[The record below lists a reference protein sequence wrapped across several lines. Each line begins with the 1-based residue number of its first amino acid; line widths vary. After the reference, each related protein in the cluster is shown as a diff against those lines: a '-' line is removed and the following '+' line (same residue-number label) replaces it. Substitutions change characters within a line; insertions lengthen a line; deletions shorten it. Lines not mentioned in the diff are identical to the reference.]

1 MNSDPSLRP
10 DRESISGQTATPDVT
25 AHSPRILIV
34 DDNPAIHEDFLKILG
49 EQVPTV
55 TRLAELETRLF
66 GPSDTPVKRA
76 SFRLDSAFQGQ
87 EGLRMLQKAIEENDP
102 YSLAF
107 VDVRMPP
114 GWDGLETL
122 EHFWQCCPD
131 LQAVICTAYSD
142 YSWEQ
147 ITRRLKQSDNLL
159 ILKKPFDAIEA
170 LQVAHAMTK
179 KWELGRKDRLRME
192 DLDRMVRERTQAL
205 RAEVDERLRVQ
216 ENLRH
221 TEERFA
227 KAFDASP
234 LPMAIQSCTDGRFLD
249 ANQSFLELTGYDS
262 GDLIGRSAG
271 DLKLWPEDDT
281 KIFAATR
288 AEGRFRNQQ
297 YILNRRD
304 GRSRT
309 TLMWTEPITL
319 ETGASQLLIVED
331 VTDRLKLE
339 SRLRQAQKM
348 EAIGCLATG
357 IAHEFNNLLTVIQG
371 HAGLL
376 RNGSGN
382 GRFRA
387 DSVERITQASLE
399 AASLTRRLLT
409 FSRKQPLQVK
419 PLNLSKMLESMGR
432 MLGRLVGERY
442 RLQLNCAPQLPCVQ
456 ADEPGF
462 QQAVINLVL
471 NARDSMSS
479 GGTIYVETTML
490 VLDADAAREHVDARP
505 GRFVCLSI
513 TDTGCGMT
521 PEIAGRVFEPF
532 FTTKEVGRGTGL
544 GLSSVH
550 GIVQQH
556 DGWIQVATQ
565 PGKGSTFKIFL
576 PASESTPDET
586 SGPEPISQNATC
598 GAGEAVLLVEDEPSV
613 RELARL
619 TLEQGGYRVFE
630 AADGPEAL
638 NVWDKC
644 PVHIDLLV
652 TDMVMPKGVTGTA
665 LAKTLVNK
673 DPGLRAIITSGY
685 SSENANDEEPL
696 IPGGR
701 FLSKPYDPLTLLRT
715 VKLSLHNGAGADAGQ
730 PCQEAGA
737 SVNGAGTQ

>member
-1 MNSDPSLRP
+1 MNSDSPP
-10 DRESISGQTATPDVT
+10 PATPSNPQIDLSKD
-25 AHSPRILIV
+25 APRSSRILIV
-34 DDNPAIHEDFLKILG
+34 DDNPAIHDDFRKILG
-49 EQVPTV
+49 EQLPAVS
-55 TRLAELETRLF
+55 RLTELETRLF
-66 GPSDTPVKRA
+66 GPSEMPVKRA
-76 SFRLDSAFQGQ
+76 TFRLDSAFQGQ
-87 EGLRMLQKAIEENDP
+87 DGLRMLQRAAEEKDP

-131 LQAVICTAYSD
+131 VQAVICTAYSD

-147 ITRRLKQSDNLL
+147 ITRRLKLSDNLL

-179 KWELGRKDRLRME
+179 KWELGRQAKLRME
-192 DLDRMVRERTQAL
+192 DLDRMVTERTQEL
-205 RAEVDERLRVQ
+205 QAEVDERLRVQ

-227 KAFDASP
+227 KAFNASP
-234 LPMAIQSCTDGRFLD
+234 LPMAIQSCADGRFLD
-249 ANQSFLELTGYDS
+249 ANQSFLDLTGYDS
-262 GDLIGRSAG
+262 NDLIGRSAV
-271 DLKLWPEDDT
+271 DLKLWLDNDT
-281 KIFAATR
+281 KILAAAR

-297 YILNRRD
+297 YVLHRRD
-304 GRSRT
+304 GKSRT

-319 ETGASQLLIVED
+319 ETGPSQLLIVED

-339 SRLRQAQKM
+339 SQLRQAQKM
-348 EAIGCLATG
+348 EAVGCLATG

-376 RNGSGN
+376 RNGSGEA
-382 GRFRA
+382 RFRA

-409 FSRKQPLQVK
+409 FSRKQPLQLK
-419 PLNLSKMLESMGR
+419 PLNLSKTLETMRR
-432 MLGRLVGERY
+432 MLSRLVGERY
-442 RLQLNCAPQLPCVQ
+442 KLQVNCQAELTSVQ
-456 ADEPGF
+456 ADEAGF

-471 NARDSMSS
+471 NARDSMPA
-479 GGTIYVETTML
+479 GGAIQVETSTL
-490 VLDADAAREHVDARP
+490 TLDADAAREHVDARP

-513 TDTGCGMT
+513 ADSGCGMT

-532 FTTKEVGRGTGL
+532 FTTKEFGKSTGL
-544 GLSSVH
+544 GLSAVH

-565 PGKGSTFKIFL
+565 PGKGSTFKVFL
-576 PASESTPDET
+576 PACETTTNET
-586 SGPEPISQNATC
+586 SGPELVSQSATC

-638 NVWDKC
+638 TVWEKS

-652 TDMVMPKGVTGTA
+652 TDMVMPKGVTGA
-665 LAKTLVNK
+665 ELAKTLVNK
-673 DPGLRAIITSGY
+673 DPRLRAIVTSGS
-685 SSENANDEEPL
+685 SSEPGHDDES
-696 IPGGR
+696 IVRGGR

-715 VKLSLHNGAGADAGQ
+715 VKLCLDHA
-730 PCQEAGA
+730 
-737 SVNGAGTQ
+737 T

>member
-1 MNSDPSLRP
+1 MNSDSPLTSSQQSANTQNPR
-10 DRESISGQTATPDVT
+10 
-25 AHSPRILIV
+25 SPRILIV
-34 DDNPAIHEDFLKILG
+34 DDNPAIHEDFKKILG
-49 EQVPTV
+49 EQVPTAS
-55 TRLAELETRLF
+55 RLTELESRLF

-87 EGLRMLQKAIEENDP
+87 EGLRMLQKAVEENDP
-102 YSLAF
+102 FSLAF

-122 EHFWQCCPD
+122 ENFWQCCPEI
-131 LQAVICTAYSD
+131 QAVICTAYSD

-179 KWELGRKDRLRME
+179 KWELGRQAKLRME

-205 RAEVDERLRVQ
+205 RAEIEERLRVQ

-234 LPMAIQSCTDGRFLD
+234 LPMAIQSGADGRFLD

-262 GDLIGRSAG
+262 GELIGRSAG
-271 DLKLWPEDDT
+271 DLKLWPENDT
-281 KIFAATR
+281 KILAATR

-297 YILNRRD
+297 YILHRRD
-304 GRSRT
+304 GKSRT
-309 TLMWTEPITL
+309 TLMSTEPITL

-339 SRLRQAQKM
+339 SQLRQAQKM
-348 EAIGCLATG
+348 EAVGRLATG

-376 RNGSGN
+376 RNGSAD

-387 DSVERITQASLE
+387 DSVDRITQASLE

-409 FSRKQPLQVK
+409 FSRKQPLQLK
-419 PLNLSKMLESMGR
+419 PLNLSKMLESMRR
-432 MLGRLVGERY
+432 MLSRLVGERY
-442 RLQLNCAPQLPCVQ
+442 KLQLNCAPQLSFVQ

-462 QQAVINLVL
+462 QQTVINLVL
-471 NARDSMSS
+471 NARDSMPA
-479 GGTIYVETTML
+479 GGTIFIETTTL
-490 VLDADAAREHVDARP
+490 ALDTDAAREYVDARP

-532 FTTKEVGRGTGL
+532 FTTKEVGKGTGL
-544 GLSSVH
+544 GLSAVH

-556 DGWIQVATQ
+556 DGWIQVASQ
-565 PGKGSTFKIFL
+565 PTKGSTFKIFL
-576 PASESTPDET
+576 PVCETNTNEASA
-586 SGPEPISQNATC
+586 PELVSQKATC

-638 NVWDKC
+638 NVWEKS

-652 TDMVMPKGVTGTA
+652 TDMVMPKGVTGTT
-665 LAKTLVNK
+665 LAKTLADK
-673 DPGLRAIITSGY
+673 DSRLRAIITSGY
-685 SSENANDEEPL
+685 SSEMANDEEPL

-701 FLSKPYDPLTLLRT
+701 FLSKPYDPLTLLRA
-715 VKLSLHNGAGADAGQ
+715 VKLCLDEGSHLNSSQTSFTIRQ
-730 PCQEAGA
+730 PENVAPSQ
-737 SVNGAGTQ
+737 SPQ

>member
-1 MNSDPSLRP
+1 MNSDSPLPPS
-10 DRESISGQTATPDVT
+10 RESVSAQTETPIATPG
-25 AHSPRILIV
+25 SPRILIV
-34 DDNPAIHEDFLKILG
+34 DDNPAIHEDFRKILG
-49 EQVPTV
+49 EQMPAV
-55 TRLAELETRLF
+55 TRLTELETRLF

-87 EGLRMLQKAIEENDP
+87 EGLRMLQRAVEQNDP

-122 EHFWQCCPD
+122 EHFWKCCPD
-131 LQAVICTAYSD
+131 VQAVICTAYSD

-170 LQVAHAMTK
+170 LQVAHAMTR
-179 KWELGRKDRLRME
+179 KWELGRQARLRME

-205 RAEVDERLRVQ
+205 RAEIEERLRVQ

-234 LPMAIQSCTDGRFLD
+234 LPMAIQSCADGRFLD
-249 ANQSFLELTGYDS
+249 ANQSFLDLTGYDS
-262 GDLIGRSAG
+262 GELIGRSAR
-271 DLKLWPEDDT
+271 DLRLWPENDT
-281 KIFAATR
+281 TILAATR

-297 YILNRRD
+297 YILHRRD
-304 GRSRT
+304 RKSRT
-309 TLMWTEPITL
+309 TLMWTEPMTL

-339 SRLRQAQKM
+339 SQLRQAQKM
-348 EAIGCLATG
+348 EAVGCLATG

-376 RNGSGN
+376 RTGCTD

-399 AASLTRRLLT
+399 AASLTRRLLI
-409 FSRKQPLQVK
+409 FSRKQPLQIK
-419 PLNLSKMLESMGR
+419 PLNLSKTVQNMRR
-432 MLGRLVGERY
+432 MLSRLVGEHY
-442 RLQLNCAPQLPCVQ
+442 ELQLNCEPQLPLVQ

-471 NARDSMSS
+471 NARDSMPA
-479 GGTIYVETTML
+479 GGAIHLEMTAL
-490 VLDADAAREHVDARP
+490 ALDAEAARDHVDARP
-505 GRFVCLSI
+505 GRFVCFSI
-513 TDTGCGMT
+513 ADTGCGMT

-532 FTTKEVGRGTGL
+532 FTTKEVGKGTGL
-544 GLSSVH
+544 GLSAVH

-565 PGKGSTFKIFL
+565 PGRGSTFKVFL
-576 PASESTPDET
+576 PICENTIGET
-586 SGPEPISQNATC
+586 SVTETISQNGTC

-638 NVWDKC
+638 TVWEKS

-665 LAKTLVNK
+665 LAKALVNK
-673 DPGLRAIITSGY
+673 DPRLRAIITSGY
-685 SSENANDEEPL
+685 TSEMTQDEESL
-696 IPGGR
+696 VPGGR

-715 VKLSLHNGAGADAGQ
+715 VKLSLDDKSRLSIAVTPLSD
-730 PCQEAGA
+730 
-737 SVNGAGTQ
+737 V

>member
-1 MNSDPSLRP
+1 MNSDSPLSPARSPSGEPL
-10 DRESISGQTATPDVT
+10 SAQTEMAP
-25 AHSPRILIV
+25 AAPRSPRILIV
-34 DDNPAIHEDFLKILG
+34 DDNPAIHEDFKKILG
-49 EQVPTV
+49 DQIPAVS
-55 TRLAELETRLF
+55 RLTELETRLF
-66 GPSDTPVKRA
+66 GPSDSPIKRA

-87 EGLRMLQKAIEENDP
+87 EGLRMLQKAAAENDR
-102 YSLAF
+102 YALAF

-122 EHFWQCCPD
+122 EHFWQSCPD
-131 LQAVICTAYSD
+131 VQAVICTAYSD

-170 LQVAHAMTK
+170 LQVAHAMTR
-179 KWELGRKDRLRME
+179 KWELGRQAKLRME
-192 DLDRMVRERTQAL
+192 DLDRMVRKRTNAL
-205 RAEVDERLRVQ
+205 RVEVEERLRVQ

-227 KAFDASP
+227 KAFHASP
-234 LPMAIQSCTDGRFLD
+234 LPMAIQSCADGCFLD

-262 GDLIGRSAG
+262 KELLGRSAA
-271 DLKLWPEDDT
+271 DLKLWPENDT
-281 KIFAATR
+281 KILAVAR

-304 GRSRT
+304 GKSRT

-339 SRLRQAQKM
+339 SQLRQAQKM
-348 EAIGCLATG
+348 EAVGCLATG

-376 RNGSGN
+376 RNGSVE
-382 GRFRA
+382 GRRRE
-387 DSVERITQASLE
+387 DSLERITQASVE

-409 FSRKQPLQVK
+409 FSRKQPMQLK
-419 PLNLSKMLESMGR
+419 PLNLSNTLENMGPMLS
-432 MLGRLVGERY
+432 RLVGERY
-442 RLQLNCAPQLPCVQ
+442 KLELNCDPDLPPTK

-471 NARDSMSS
+471 NARDSMPS
-479 GGTIYVETTML
+479 GGAIRVETTTL
-490 VLDADAAREHVDARP
+490 NLDADAARDHVDARP

-513 TDTGCGMT
+513 ADSGCGMT
-521 PEIAGRVFEPF
+521 AEIAGRLFEPF
-532 FTTKEVGRGTGL
+532 FTTKQFGKGTGL
-544 GLSSVH
+544 GLSAVH

-556 DGWIQVATQ
+556 AGWIQVASKVD
-565 PGKGSTFKIFL
+565 KGSTFKIFL
-576 PASESTPDET
+576 PVCDAAVDET
-586 SGPEPISQNATC
+586 SAPDPIPQSATC

-630 AADGPEAL
+630 AGDGPEAL
-638 NVWDKC
+638 SVWEKS

-652 TDMVMPKGVTGTA
+652 TDMVMPRGVTGTE
-665 LAKTLVNK
+665 LAKTLVGK
-673 DPGLRAIITSGY
+673 DARLRAIVTSGY
-685 SSENANDEEPL
+685 SSDHDEGSVV
-696 IPGGR
+696 PGGR

-715 VKLSLHNGAGADAGQ
+715 VKASLGRQELNGLNSALA
-730 PCQEAGA
+730 
-737 SVNGAGTQ
+737 

>member
-1 MNSDPSLRP
+1 
-10 DRESISGQTATPDVT
+10 
-25 AHSPRILIV
+25 V
-34 DDNPAIHEDFLKILG
+34 DDNPAIHEDFRKILG
-49 EQVPTV
+49 EQLPAV
-55 TRLAELETRLF
+55 TRLTELETRLF
-66 GPSDTPVKRA
+66 GPLDTPVKRA

-87 EGLRMLQKAIEENDP
+87 EGLRMLQRAVEENDP

-122 EHFWQCCPD
+122 EHFWKYCPD
-131 LQAVICTAYSD
+131 VQAVICTAYSD

-170 LQVAHAMTK
+170 LQVAHTMTR
-179 KWELGRKDRLRME
+179 KWELGRQAKLRME

-227 KAFDASP
+227 KAFRASP
-234 LPMAIQSCTDGRFLD
+234 LPMAIQSCADGRFLD
-249 ANQSFLELTGYDS
+249 ANQSFLELAAYES
-262 GDLIGRSAG
+262 GELLGRTAG
-271 DLKLWPEDDT
+271 ELKLWPDNDT
-281 KIFAATR
+281 RILAAAR
-288 AEGRFRNQQ
+288 AKGRFRNQQ
-297 YILNRRD
+297 YILHRRD
-304 GRSRT
+304 GKSRT
-309 TLMWTEPITL
+309 TLMWTEPMTL

-339 SRLRQAQKM
+339 SQLRQAQKM
-348 EAIGCLATG
+348 EAVGCLATG

-376 RNGSGN
+376 RTGSAE
-382 GRFRA
+382 GRRA

-399 AASLTRRLLT
+399 AASLTRRLLI
-409 FSRKQPLQVK
+409 FSRKQPLQLK
-419 PLNLSKMLESMGR
+419 PLNLSKTAQNMRR
-432 MLGRLVGERY
+432 MLSRLVGERY
-442 RLQLNCAPQLPCVQ
+442 QLELSCEPQLPWVQ
-456 ADEPGF
+456 ADEPGV
-462 QQAVINLVL
+462 QQAMINLVL
-471 NARDSMSS
+471 NARDSMPA
-479 GGTIYVETTML
+479 GGAIRVEMTALT
-490 VLDADAAREHVDARP
+490 LDADAARDHVDARP

-513 TDTGCGMT
+513 ADSGCGMT
-521 PEIAGRVFEPF
+521 GEIAGRMFEPF
-532 FTTKEVGRGTGL
+532 FTTKEVGKGTGL
-544 GLSSVH
+544 GLSAVH

-565 PGKGSTFKIFL
+565 PDKGSTFKLFL
-576 PASESTPDET
+576 PTCDNVSSES
-586 SGPEPISQNATC
+586 SGAEKLSQSGTW
-598 GAGEAVLLVEDEPSV
+598 GTGEAVLLVEDEPSV

-630 AADGPEAL
+630 AGDGPEAMT
-638 NVWDKC
+638 VWEKS

-652 TDMVMPKGVTGTA
+652 TDMVMPKGLTGTA

-673 DPGLRAIITSGY
+673 DPRLRAIITSGY
-685 SSENANDEEPL
+685 TSDAQNEESL
-696 IPGGR
+696 VPGGR

-715 VKLSLHNGAGADAGQ
+715 VKLCLENGTPLDSTITSLA
-730 PCQEAGA
+730 
-737 SVNGAGTQ
+737 TR

>member
-1 MNSDPSLRP
+1 MNSDSPVPLAHS
-10 DRESISGQTATPDVT
+10 SGEALSAQSAASTAVSS
-25 AHSPRILIV
+25 SPRILIV
-34 DDNPAIHEDFLKILG
+34 DDNPAIHEDFRKILG
-49 EQVPTV
+49 EQVPAGS
-55 TRLAELETRLF
+55 RLTELETRLF
-66 GPSDTPVKRA
+66 GPPEVPVRRA
-76 SFRLDSAFQGQ
+76 TFRLDSAFQGQ
-87 EGLRMLQKAIEENDP
+87 EGLRMLQNALEENDP
-102 YSLAF
+102 YTLAF

-122 EHFWQCCPD
+122 EHFWKCCPD
-131 LQAVICTAYSD
+131 VQAVICTAYSD

-179 KWELGRKDRLRME
+179 KWELGRQARLRLE
-192 DLDRMVRERTQAL
+192 DLDRMVRERTLAL

-227 KAFDASP
+227 IAFHASP
-234 LPMAIQSCTDGRFLD
+234 LPMAIQGRADGRFLD
-249 ANQSFLELTGYDS
+249 ANQSFLDLTGHEPRE
-262 GDLIGRSAG
+262 LIGRSAQ
-271 DLKLWPEDDT
+271 DLKLWADNDT
-281 KIFAATR
+281 KILAATR

-297 YILNRRD
+297 YILHRRD
-304 GRSRT
+304 GKSRT

-319 ETGASQLLIVED
+319 EIGASQLLIVED

-339 SRLRQAQKM
+339 SQLRQAQKM

-376 RNGSGN
+376 RNSSGDA
-382 GRFRA
+382 RFRA
-387 DSVERITQASLE
+387 DSIERITQASLE

-409 FSRKQPLQVK
+409 FSRKQPLQLK
-419 PLNLSKMLESMGR
+419 PLNVSKSLGNMRR
-432 MLGRLVGERY
+432 MLSRLVGERY
-442 RLQLNCAPQLPCVQ
+442 NLQLTCEEQLLSVQ
-456 ADEPGF
+456 ADESGF

-471 NARDSMSS
+471 NARDSMPS
-479 GGTIYVETTML
+479 GGTIEVKTTGLM
-490 VLDADAAREHVDARP
+490 LDANAAREHIDARP

-513 TDTGCGMT
+513 TDSGCGMT

-532 FTTKEVGRGTGL
+532 FTTKEVGKGTGL
-544 GLSSVH
+544 GLSAVH

-556 DGWIQVATQ
+556 DGWIEVATQ
-565 PGKGSTFKIFL
+565 PGIGSTFKVFF
-576 PASESTPDET
+576 PACET
-586 SGPEPISQNATC
+586 TANERSGPEFVSPRATC

-638 NVWDKC
+638 SVWEKS

-652 TDMVMPKGVTGTA
+652 TDMVMPKGVTGA
-665 LAKTLVNK
+665 ELARTLVSK
-673 DPGLRAIITSGY
+673 DPRLRAIVTSGY
-685 SSENANDEEPL
+685 NSEPGHNDEL
-696 IPGGR
+696 LVPGGR

-715 VKLSLHNGAGADAGQ
+715 VKLSLNGRDGLTTA
-730 PCQEAGA
+730 EASMSA
-737 SVNGAGTQ
+737 A

>member
-1 MNSDPSLRP
+1 
-10 DRESISGQTATPDVT
+10 
-25 AHSPRILIV
+25 V
-34 DDNPAIHEDFLKILG
+34 DDNLAIHEDFRKILG
-49 EQVPTV
+49 EQLPTV
-55 TRLAELETRLF
+55 SRLTELETRLF
-66 GPSDTPVKRA
+66 GPSDVPVRRA
-76 SFRLDSAFQGQ
+76 TFRLDSAYQGQ
-87 EGLRMLQKAIEENDP
+87 DGLRMLQKAVEEKDP
-102 YSLAF
+102 YALAF

-147 ITRRLKQSDNLL
+147 ITKRLKQSDNLL

-179 KWELGRKDRLRME
+179 KWELGRQAKLQME
-192 DLDRMVRERTQAL
+192 DLDRMVKERTQEL
-205 RAEVDERLRVQ
+205 QAEVDERLRVQ

-227 KAFDASP
+227 KAFNASP
-234 LPMAIQSCTDGRFLD
+234 LPMAIQSCADGRFLD

-262 GDLIGRSAG
+262 NDLIGRTAG
-271 DLKLWPEDDT
+271 ELKLWPDNDT
-281 KIFAATR
+281 KILAAAR

-297 YILNRRD
+297 YLLNRRD
-304 GRSRT
+304 KKFRT

-319 ETGASQLLIVED
+319 ETGPSQLLIVED

-339 SRLRQAQKM
+339 SQLRQAQKM
-348 EAIGCLATG
+348 EAVGCLATG
-357 IAHEFNNLLTVIQG
+357 IAREFNNLLTVIQG

-376 RNGSGN
+376 RNGSGD

-409 FSRKQPLQVK
+409 FSRKQPLQLK
-419 PLNLSKMLESMGR
+419 PLNVSKTLQNMRR
-432 MLGRLVGERY
+432 MLSRLIGERY
-442 RLQLNCAPQLPCVQ
+442 KLQLNCEAQVPSVQ

-471 NARDSMSS
+471 NARDSMQS
-479 GGTIYVETTML
+479 GGTIEVETSTL
-490 VLDADAAREHVDARP
+490 TLDADAAREHVDARP

-513 TDTGCGMT
+513 ADSGCGMT

-532 FTTKEVGRGTGL
+532 FTTKEVGKGTGL
-544 GLSSVH
+544 GLSAVH

-565 PGKGSTFKIFL
+565 PEKGSTFKIFL
-576 PASESTPDET
+576 PACETANET
-586 SGPEPISQNATC
+586 SEPALISQRAT
-598 GAGEAVLLVEDEPSV
+598 GGSGEAVLLVEDEPSV

-630 AADGPEAL
+630 AADGPEAIA
-638 NVWDKC
+638 VWEKS
-644 PVHIDLLV
+644 PVRIDLLV
-652 TDMVMPKGVTGTA
+652 TDMVMPKGVTGTE

-673 DPGLRAIITSGY
+673 DARLRAIVTSGY
-685 SSENANDEEPL
+685 SSETVQDDSSL
-696 IPGGR
+696 VPGGR

-715 VKLSLHNGAGADAGQ
+715 VKLCLGNRSD
-730 PCQEAGA
+730 
-737 SVNGAGTQ
+737 STQTSFITR

>member
-1 MNSDPSLRP
+1 VSAQR
-10 DRESISGQTATPDVT
+10 ATPT
-25 AHSPRILIV
+25 AAPPSPRILIV
-34 DDNPAIHEDFLKILG
+34 DDNPAIHEDFRKILG
-49 EQVPTV
+49 EQVPAV
-55 TRLAELETRLF
+55 SRLTELESRLF
-66 GPSDTPVKRA
+66 GAPATPVKRA

-87 EGLRMLQKAIEENDP
+87 EGLQMLRKSIEGNDP
-102 YSLAF
+102 YALAF

-122 EHFWQCCPD
+122 EHFWECCPEI
-131 LQAVICTAYSD
+131 QAVICTAYSD

-170 LQVAHAMTK
+170 LQVAHAMTR
-179 KWELGRKDRLRME
+179 KWELGRQAKLRLE

-205 RAEVDERLRVQ
+205 RAEIEERLRVQ

-221 TEERFA
+221 TEERFG

-234 LPMAIQSCTDGRFLD
+234 LPMAIQSCADGRFLD
-249 ANQSFLELTGYDS
+249 VNQSFLDLTGYDS
-262 GDLIGRSAG
+262 GELIGRSAG
-271 DLKLWPEDDT
+271 ELKLWPENDT
-281 KIFAATR
+281 KILAATR

-297 YILNRRD
+297 YILHRRD
-304 GRSRT
+304 GKSRT

-339 SRLRQAQKM
+339 SQLRQAQKM
-348 EAIGCLATG
+348 EAVGCLATG

-376 RNGSGN
+376 RNGSTD

-409 FSRKQPLQVK
+409 FSRKQPLQLK
-419 PLNLSKMLESMGR
+419 PLNLSKMLESMRR
-432 MLGRLVGERY
+432 MLSRLVGERY
-442 RLQLNCAPQLPCVQ
+442 KLQMNCAPQLPSVP
-456 ADEPGF
+456 ADEPSF
-462 QQAVINLVL
+462 QQTMINLVL
-471 NARDSMSS
+471 NARDSMPS
-479 GGTIYVETTML
+479 GGTIFVETTTL
-490 VLDADAAREHVDARP
+490 ALDADEARENVDARP
-505 GRFVCLSI
+505 GQFVCLSI

-532 FTTKEVGRGTGL
+532 FTTKEVGKRTGL
-544 GLSSVH
+544 GLSAVH

-556 DGWIQVATQ
+556 GGWIQVATQ
-565 PGKGSTFKIFL
+565 AGKGSTFKIFL
-576 PASESTPDET
+576 PLCDTNPNET
-586 SGPEPISQNATC
+586 SGREAVSLIATC

-619 TLEQGGYRVFE
+619 TLEHGGYRVFE

-638 NVWDKC
+638 NVWEKS

-652 TDMVMPKGVTGTA
+652 TDMIMPKGITGTA
-665 LAKTLVNK
+665 LAKTLVGK

-685 SSENANDEEPL
+685 TSEMAQDEEPL
-696 IPGGR
+696 VPGGR

-715 VKLSLHNGAGADAGQ
+715 VKLSLDRNGGDTPEPAQEAEASATGAGAQ
-730 PCQEAGA
+730 
-737 SVNGAGTQ
+737 